1 MTNINYTLNLK
12 QIIKIYETIDYI
24 LKNAMIG

>member
-1 MTNINYTLNLK
+1 MTHINYTLNLK

-24 LKNAMIG
+24 LKNAMKG